1 MLSISSR
8 FLVSVIIAMGLMAVQ
23 TSMSNLFW
31 LLSVDMPISLVVFIS
46 TLLSDLIGMS
56 FNGEVP
62 IIGVVLVGLLIAFV
76 VAHFVIKY
84 TGLARVPGYMFAGA
98 AALFAIVVLM
108 PLAFYNLDLIA
119 GARTFIGK
127 CCLITGGALSGYFF
141 AVTGDEGRA
150 HD

>member
-8 FLVSVIIAMGLMAVQ
+8 FLVSVIIAMGLMAMQ
-23 TSMSNLFW
+23 TSVSNLFW
-31 LLSVDMPISLVVFIS
+31 LVSVDMPITFAIFIS

-56 FNGEVP
+56 FHGEVP

-76 VAHFVIKY
+76 AAHFAVKC
-84 TGLARVPGYMFAGA
+84 THLARVPGYVFAGA

-141 AVTGDEGRA
+141 AVTGDGERA